1 MQRPGDEMQRCYD
14 KKIKEIVHAGG
25 RMGSLQITGK
35 EEYRKIENVMLSI
48 TKKEK
53 G

>member
-1 MQRPGDEMQRCYD
+1 MQRPEDGDYYD
-14 KKIKEIVHAGG
+14 KKIKEIVHVGG
-25 RMGSLQITGK
+25 RMGLLQITGK

-48 TKKEK
+48 TIKEK